1 MTKEMSQ
8 LSIKRIGI
16 PCSYGEDT
24 QNWHTNTARNWERKT
39 VYKHSVPVEVG
50 AIAGTLPT
58 LLEGGITT
66 LLSNTGLAFLFPYYT
81 SNKMMKCCTMIT
93 KVF

>member
-39 VYKHSVPVEVG
+39 YTNIVYLLRLVP
-50 AIAGTLPT
+50 
-58 LLEGGITT
+58 
-66 LLSNTGLAFLFPYYT
+66 
-81 SNKMMKCCTMIT
+81 
-93 KVF
+93 